1 VAGLATDHQE
11 TQAGL
16 AVLAAREVA
25 SAWRLIQ
32 LGDLRT
38 TLPRFAAAVA
48 ALVQRYGLASASLA
62 ADYYDSARAAAGISG
77 RFTVMPADPPG
88 LDQVEAEVGWA
99 TRVLWSAEPDTES
112 ARTMVTGAADRM
124 VLDTGRA
131 TISDAVQSDRAARG
145 WARVPEAGCCAF
157 CAMLATRGAVYKTE
171 QTADFRAHD
180 HDRCHIEP
188 VFGQYEPTA
197 QVREW
202 QALWEKSTAGKSGA
216 AARAAFRKALGHN

>member
-1 VAGLATDHQE
+1 M
-11 TQAGL
+11 
-16 AVLAAREVA
+16 AREVA
-25 SAWRLIQ
+25 AVWHL
-32 LGDLRT
+32 LDLQHLAE

-48 ALVQRYGLASASLA
+48 ALVHRYGTASATLA
-62 ADYYDSARAAAGISG
+62 ADFYDASRIAAGVRG
-77 RFTVMPADPPG
+77 TFTVTPASPPD
-88 LDQVEAEVGWA
+88 LEQVTAEVRWA
-99 TRVLWSAEPDTES
+99 TRTLWSAEPDAPP
-112 ARTMVTGAADRM
+112 ARTMVAGAADRM

-131 TISDAVQSDRAARG
+131 TVQDAVQRDRAARG

-157 CAMLATRGAVYKTE
+157 CAMLATRGAVYKTS

-216 AARAAFRKALGHN
+216 AARAAFRDALGHN